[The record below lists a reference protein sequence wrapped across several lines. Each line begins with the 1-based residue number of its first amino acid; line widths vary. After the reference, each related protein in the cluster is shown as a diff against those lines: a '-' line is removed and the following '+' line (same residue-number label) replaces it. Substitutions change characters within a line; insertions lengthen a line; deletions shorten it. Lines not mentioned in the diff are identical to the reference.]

1 MSILNDIWNRIARK
15 PDKRKVAV
23 TETPGTE
30 NRVYAVATEEGVML
44 FSNTPK
50 GMKARN
56 SYLQHLADGF
66 FNVTK
71 VPETLRIYEMDLPTK
86 QVAELADNCIDK
98 LSKADLRS
106 TDGQLRKSVVSFTP
120 DKFADRSVLDG
131 GVCKEKFDLRPDFHN
146 FDRLTK
152 EFGLG
157 ISPQNYDVA
166 ALLYIS
172 ENGYAG
178 LVAADKVHPFSYEYE
193 FKELAEKLGDSL
205 KARMNAPLSA
215 HDFGYAALQKEAK
228 EMAADLLQSEF
239 HITDGE
245 FRLGAR
251 INRTERVETLHP
263 VLHPHSEEEKTGK
276 SPETYRKQKEAKE
289 MAADLLQSEF
299 HITDGEFRL
308 GARINR
314 TERVE
319 TLHPVLHP
327 HSEEEK
333 TGKSPETYRK
343 QKAPKQKPSD
353 RQRQAKHV
361 ASITPQNK
369 EKKQLIL

>member
-1 MSILNDIWNRIARK
+1 MSILNDIWNRIAQR
-15 PDKRKVAV
+15 PNRQEVPA
-23 TETPGTE
+23 TEAAGTE

-44 FSNTPK
+44 FSDTPK

-66 FNVTK
+66 FNVAK

-86 QVAELADNCIDK
+86 RVAELADNCIEK

-106 TDGQLRKSVVSFTP
+106 TDAQLRRSVVSFAP

-131 GVCKEKFDLRPDFHN
+131 GVCREKFDLRPDFHN
-146 FDRLTK
+146 FDRLTR

-157 ISPQNYDVA
+157 ISPRNYDVA

-178 LVAADKVHPFSYEYE
+178 IVAADKVHPFSYEYE
-193 FKELAEKLGDSL
+193 FRELAEKLEDSM

-215 HDFGYAALQKEAK
+215 HDFGYAALQKEAR

-251 INRTERVETLHP
+251 ISRTGSMEKSHP
-263 VLHPHSEEEKTGK
+263 MSRPHSEEVKTGK
-276 SPETYRKQKEAKE
+276 SPETYRRQ
-289 MAADLLQSEF
+289 
-299 HITDGEFRL
+299 
-308 GARINR
+308 
-314 TERVE
+314 E
-319 TLHPVLHP
+319 TP
-327 HSEEEK
+327 
-333 TGKSPETYRK
+333 G
-343 QKAPKQKPSD
+343 QKPSD
-353 RQRQAKHV
+353 RQRQARHV
-361 ASITPQNK
+361 APIAPQKK

>member
-1 MSILNDIWNRIARK
+1 MSILNDIWNRIAGK
-15 PDKRKVAV
+15 PDKRKATA
-23 TETPGTE
+23 TEAAGTE

-44 FSNTPK
+44 FSGTPK

-66 FNVTK
+66 FNMAK
-71 VPETLRIYEMDLPTK
+71 VPETLRIYELELPTK
-86 QVAELADNCIDK
+86 RVAELADNCIEK
-98 LSKADLRS
+98 LSKTDLRS

-157 ISPQNYDVA
+157 ISPRNYDVA

-172 ENGYAG
+172 ENGYTG
-178 LVAADKVHPFSYEYE
+178 LV
-193 FKELAEKLGDSL
+193 
-205 KARMNAPLSA
+205 
-215 HDFGYAALQKEAK
+215 
-228 EMAADLLQSEF
+228 AADLLQSEF

-251 INRTERVETLHP
+251 MNWAERAETLRP
-263 VLHPHSEEEKTGK
+263 VLHPHSEEEKAGK
-276 SPETYRKQKEAKE
+276 SPETYRRWEA
-289 MAADLLQSEF
+289 
-299 HITDGEFRL
+299 
-308 GARINR
+308 
-314 TERVE
+314 
-319 TLHPVLHP
+319 
-327 HSEEEK
+327 
-333 TGKSPETYRK
+333 PE
-343 QKAPKQKPSD
+343 QKPSD

-369 EKKQLIL
+369 KKKELIL

>member
-1 MSILNDIWNRIARK
+1 MSILNDIWNRIAGK
-15 PDKRKVAV
+15 SDKRKA
-23 TETPGTE
+23 TAADAPGME

-44 FSNTPK
+44 FSDTPK

-66 FNVTK
+66 FNMAK
-71 VPETLRIYEMDLPTK
+71 VPETLRIYELELPTK
-86 QVAELADNCIDK
+86 RVAELADNCIEK
-98 LSKADLRS
+98 LSKTDLRS

-157 ISPQNYDVA
+157 ISPRNYNVA

-193 FKELAEKLGDSL
+193 FKELAEKLGESM

-215 HDFGYAALQKEAK
+215 HDFGYAALQKEAR

-251 INRTERVETLHP
+251 ISRTERMEKSHLMSR
-263 VLHPHSEEEKTGK
+263 PHSEEVKTGK
-276 SPETYRKQKEAKE
+276 SPETYRRQ
-289 MAADLLQSEF
+289 
-299 HITDGEFRL
+299 
-308 GARINR
+308 
-314 TERVE
+314 E
-319 TLHPVLHP
+319 TP
-327 HSEEEK
+327 
-333 TGKSPETYRK
+333 G
-343 QKAPKQKPSD
+343 QKPSD
-353 RQRQAKHV
+353 RQRQARHV
-361 ASITPQNK
+361 APIVPQKK

>member
-1 MSILNDIWNRIARK
+1 MSILNDIWNRIAGK

-23 TETPGTE
+23 QEAAGTE

-44 FSNTPK
+44 FSDTPK

-71 VPETLRIYEMDLPTK
+71 VPETLRIYELDLPTK
-86 QVAELADNCIDK
+86 RVAELADNCIEK

-106 TDGQLRKSVVSFTP
+106 ADGQLRKSVVSFTP
-120 DKFADRSVLDG
+120 DKFADRSVLDS

-157 ISPQNYDVA
+157 ISPRNYDVA

-178 LVAADKVHPFSYEYE
+178 LAAADKVHPFSYEYE
-193 FKELAEKLGDSL
+193 FKELAEKLGDSM

-215 HDFGYAALQKEAK
+215 HDFGYAALQREAK

-239 HITDGE
+239 HITDGRMQP
-245 FRLGAR
+245 FRYP
-251 INRTERVETLHP
+251 IPSSNR
-263 VLHPHSEEEKTGK
+263 
-276 SPETYRKQKEAKE
+276 
-289 MAADLLQSEF
+289 
-299 HITDGEFRL
+299 FR
-308 GARINR
+308 
-314 TERVE
+314 
-319 TLHPVLHP
+319 
-327 HSEEEK
+327 
-333 TGKSPETYRK
+333 
-343 QKAPKQKPSD
+343 
-353 RQRQAKHV
+353 
-361 ASITPQNK
+361 
-369 EKKQLIL
+369 

>member
-1 MSILNDIWNRIARK
+1 MPILNDIWNRIARRT
-15 PDKRKVAV
+15 DRQKVTV
-23 TETPGTE
+23 TEAAGTE

-44 FSNTPK
+44 FSDTPK

-56 SYLQHLADGF
+56 SYLQYLADGF
-66 FNVTK
+66 FNLTK

-86 QVAELADNCIDK
+86 RVAELADNCIEK
-98 LSKADLRS
+98 LSRADLRS
-106 TDGQLRKSVVSFTP
+106 TDTQLRRSVVSFTP

-131 GVCKEKFDLRPDFHN
+131 GVCREKFDLRPDFHN
-146 FDRLTK
+146 FDRLTR

-157 ISPQNYDVA
+157 ISPRNYDVA

-178 LVAADKVHPFSYEYE
+178 IVAADKVHPFSYEYE
-193 FKELAEKLGDSL
+193 FRELAEKLGDSMR
-205 KARMNAPLSA
+205 ARMNAPLSA

-251 INRTERVETLHP
+251 ISRIERMEMSHP
-263 VLHPHSEEEKTGK
+263 VSYPHSEEEQTGGL
-276 SPETYRKQKEAKE
+276 PETHYRQEA
-289 MAADLLQSEF
+289 
-299 HITDGEFRL
+299 
-308 GARINR
+308 
-314 TERVE
+314 
-319 TLHPVLHP
+319 
-327 HSEEEK
+327 
-333 TGKSPETYRK
+333 PEQRM
-343 QKAPKQKPSD
+343 SD
-353 RQRQAKHV
+353 SQRQVKHA
-361 ASITPQNK
+361 ASITPQKK

>member
-1 MSILNDIWNRIARK
+1 M
-15 PDKRKVAV
+15 
-23 TETPGTE
+23 
-30 NRVYAVATEEGVML
+30 
-44 FSNTPK
+44 
-50 GMKARN
+50 
-56 SYLQHLADGF
+56 
-66 FNVTK
+66 
-71 VPETLRIYEMDLPTK
+71 
-86 QVAELADNCIDK
+86 
-98 LSKADLRS
+98 
-106 TDGQLRKSVVSFTP
+106 
-120 DKFADRSVLDG
+120 
-131 GVCKEKFDLRPDFHN
+131 
-146 FDRLTK
+146 
-152 EFGLG
+152 
-157 ISPQNYDVA
+157 A

-251 INRTERVETLHP
+251 INRTERAETLHP
-263 VLHPHSEEEKTGK
+263 VLHPHSEEEKAGK
-276 SPETYRKQKEAKE
+276 SLETYRKQE
-289 MAADLLQSEF
+289 
-299 HITDGEFRL
+299 
-308 GARINR
+308 
-314 TERVE
+314 
-319 TLHPVLHP
+319 
-327 HSEEEK
+327 
-333 TGKSPETYRK
+333 
-343 QKAPKQKPSD
+343 APKQKPSD

>member
-1 MSILNDIWNRIARK
+1 MSILNDIWNRLAGK
-15 PDKRKVAV
+15 PDKRDAA
-23 TETPGTE
+23 TPEAPGTE

-44 FSNTPK
+44 FSDTPK

-66 FNVTK
+66 FNLTK

-86 QVAELADNCIDK
+86 RVAELADNCIEK

-157 ISPQNYDVA
+157 ISPRNYDVA

-193 FKELAEKLGDSL
+193 FKELAEKLGDSMG
-205 KARMNAPLSA
+205 ARMNAPLSA

-228 EMAADLLQSEF
+228 EIAADLLQSDFHLRNGEF
-239 HITDGE
+239 HLGGTVRADAYRGIKTEMEMRPDEDIATDGFAMAGLE
-245 FRLGAR
+245 K
-251 INRTERVETLHP
+251 
-263 VLHPHSEEEKTGK
+263 EEKKGRR
-276 SPETYRKQKEAKE
+276 S
-289 MAADLLQSEF
+289 
-299 HITDGEFRL
+299 
-308 GARINR
+308 ARH
-314 TERVE
+314 V
-319 TLHPVLHP
+319 
-327 HSEEEK
+327 
-333 TGKSPETYRK
+333 
-343 QKAPKQKPSD
+343 PS
-353 RQRQAKHV
+353 V
-361 ASITPQNK
+361 TPASK

>member
-1 MSILNDIWNRIARK
+1 
-15 PDKRKVAV
+15 
-23 TETPGTE
+23 
-30 NRVYAVATEEGVML
+30 
-44 FSNTPK
+44 
-50 GMKARN
+50 MKARN
-56 SYLQHLADGF
+56 SYLQYLADGF

-86 QVAELADNCIDK
+86 RVAELADICIEK

-120 DKFADRSVLDG
+120 DKFADRSILDS

-152 EFGLG
+152 EFELG
-157 ISPQNYDVA
+157 ISPRNYDVA

-193 FKELAEKLGDSL
+193 FRELAEKLGDSM

-276 SPETYRKQKEAKE
+276 SPETYRKQE
-289 MAADLLQSEF
+289 
-299 HITDGEFRL
+299 
-308 GARINR
+308 
-314 TERVE
+314 
-319 TLHPVLHP
+319 
-327 HSEEEK
+327 
-333 TGKSPETYRK
+333 
-343 QKAPKQKPSD
+343 APKQKPSD
-353 RQRQAKHV
+353 RKRQAKHV
-361 ASITPQNK
+361 ASITSQNK

>member
-1 MSILNDIWNRIARK
+1 MSILNDIWNRIARR
-15 PDKRKVAV
+15 PNRQEVPA
-23 TETPGTE
+23 TEAAGTE

-44 FSNTPK
+44 FSDTPK

-66 FNVTK
+66 FNVAK

-86 QVAELADNCIDK
+86 RVAELADNCIEK

-106 TDGQLRKSVVSFTP
+106 TDAQLRRSVVSFAP

-131 GVCKEKFDLRPDFHN
+131 GVCRAKFDLRPDFHN

-157 ISPQNYDVA
+157 ISPRNYDVA

-178 LVAADKVHPFSYEYE
+178 IVAADKVHPFSYEYE
-193 FKELAEKLGDSL
+193 FRELAEKLEDSM

-215 HDFGYAALQKEAK
+215 HDFGYAALQKEAR

-251 INRTERVETLHP
+251 ISRTERMETSHP
-263 VLHPHSEEEKTGK
+263 MSRPHLEEVKTGK
-276 SPETYRKQKEAKE
+276 SPETYRRQ
-289 MAADLLQSEF
+289 
-299 HITDGEFRL
+299 
-308 GARINR
+308 
-314 TERVE
+314 E
-319 TLHPVLHP
+319 TP
-327 HSEEEK
+327 
-333 TGKSPETYRK
+333 G
-343 QKAPKQKPSD
+343 QKPSD
-353 RQRQAKHV
+353 RQRQARH
-361 ASITPQNK
+361 AAPIAPQKK